1 MEKPM
6 QMQISMWIK
15 STTNR
20 PANDIE
26 LSPKKKRVEYWF
38 HAEEILGNLQI
49 LLQFKTMNLKWNKL
63 KK

>member
-26 LSPKKKRVEYWF
+26 LSSKKTRRTLISRRRDTRQFANFASIQNNEPKMK
-38 HAEEILGNLQI
+38 
-49 LLQFKTMNLKWNKL
+49 
-63 KK
+63 